1 MKVRIELYGFLR
13 NLLRSKDVV
22 VEVPDSS
29 TLREVL
35 SAVSSKF
42 PELQE
47 VVSPSGTLRPSLMLF
62 VNEIDYELLG
72 GYDYVV
78 KDGDSI
84 QLLPISHGGSGG
96 FLRPLE
102 EYLHQVSSI
111 RVFACSVDE
120 DLAKR
125 LLSYVDMVD
134 CRCVAQVLPKR
145 YYYGA
150 SYSALVAYL
159 ALRSMRLGLNVSK
172 KKSLEFLLYY
182 FGDRQISNVL
192 ELIKSERSEEYVAI
206 HACLPE
212 AVNVEDPFLSA
223 IADCSS
229 LPEEPR
235 KVPEEAI
242 SRLASGV
249 LKILS

>member
-1 MKVRIELYGFLR
+1 MKVRVELYGFLR
-13 NLLRSKDVV
+13 NLLGSKDVV
-22 VEVPDSS
+22 VEVPDRS

-47 VVSPSGTLRPSLMLF
+47 VVGPGGTLKPSFMLF
-62 VNEIDYELLG
+62 VNEADYELLG

-96 FLRPLE
+96 LLRPLE
-102 EYLHQVSSI
+102 EYISQVSSM
-111 RVFACSVDE
+111 RVLACSVDG

-150 SYSALVAYL
+150 GYSALAAYL

-182 FGDRQISNVL
+182 FGDRQISDVL
-192 ELIKSERSEEYVAI
+192 EFIKSGQTGEYVAI
-206 HACLPE
+206 HVCLPE
-212 AVNVEDPFLSA
+212 AVDAEDPFLSA
-223 IADCSS
+223 IADCGSA
-229 LPEEPR
+229 PEEPQR
-235 KVPEEAI
+235 APEEAVD
-242 SRLASGV
+242 RLASGA

>member
-22 VEVPDSS
+22 VEVPSGS

-35 SAVSSKF
+35 SLVSSRF
-42 PELQE
+42 PELRE
-47 VVSPSGTLRPSLMLF
+47 VINPGGILKPSFMLF
-62 VNEIDYELLG
+62 INEIDYELLG
-72 GYDYVV
+72 GYNYVV
-78 KDGDSI
+78 KDGDSM
-84 QLLPISHGGSGG
+84 QLLPISHGGLGG
-96 FLRPLE
+96 SLRPLE
-102 EYLHQVSSI
+102 EYLSQVNSI
-111 RVFACSVDE
+111 KVFACSVGE

-125 LLSYVDMVD
+125 LLSYVDLVD
-134 CRCVAQVLPKR
+134 CGCVAQVLPKK

-150 SYSALVAYL
+150 NYSALVAYL
-159 ALRSMRLGLNVSK
+159 VLRSMRLGLNVSK

-182 FGDRQISNVL
+182 FGDRQISSIL

-206 HACLPE
+206 YACLPE

-223 IADCSS
+223 IADCGSV
-229 LPEEPR
+229 PEEPQ

-242 SRLASGV
+242 SRLVFGV